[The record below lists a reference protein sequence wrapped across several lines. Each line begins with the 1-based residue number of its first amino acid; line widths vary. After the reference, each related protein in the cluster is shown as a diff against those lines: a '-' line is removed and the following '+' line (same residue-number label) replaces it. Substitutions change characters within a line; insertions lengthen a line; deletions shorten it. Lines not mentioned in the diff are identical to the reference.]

1 MNKSNFDIAKKV
13 KHKSNVHKQWNK
25 SLLLA
30 GCFYSIFQS
39 ANAQTIPACSKCLNF
54 QVSLKCDLI
63 MYLLIE
69 ELPFMEQLSHKE
81 SSDLFI

>member
-1 MNKSNFDIAKKV
+1 MLTNSETNF
-13 KHKSNVHKQWNK
+13 SC
-25 SLLLA
+25 LLDV
-30 GCFYSIFQS
+30 FIPIFQS

-63 MYLLIE
+63 MYLLKE

-81 SSDLFI
+81 SFNLFI